1 MNWQEALTQI
11 ESLEFDANLSVVSST
26 KAFFRNV
33 AQDPVVLDL
42 YWQIQ
47 ESGELKESILDRTYD
62 LSAQEIDMRHGNP
75 NDKPLAV
82 LLWLS
87 YYAAPELGRLAAT
100 YTARAPKCWYAWK
113 LAHQIL
119 DPAPVNSSNFKESVD
134 AKYFTISNHSSTDS
148 SVNLMTGG
156 TKMQLGPNVVVG
168 AFNRELV
175 NTLFDKYAIGETS

>member
-100 YTARAPKCWYAWK
+100 YTARAPNAGMPGSWHTKFWTLLQLTAATSRNR
-113 LAHQIL
+113 LTLSISPSA
-119 DPAPVNSSNFKESVD
+119 
-134 AKYFTISNHSSTDS
+134 TIHPPTQA
-148 SVNLMTGG
+148 LT
-156 TKMQLGPNVVVG
+156 
-168 AFNRELV
+168 
-175 NTLFDKYAIGETS
+175 